1 MASLA
6 EVGREQKISAD
17 TLNKVYEMKKLVDES
32 VRATMTD
39 ATVPRD
45 QRVAAMKSIGEQTQ
59 QAIVQLLGKRA
70 GKPTAR
76 SYADTAAGG
85 CRASRARVSPSKE
98 MLA

>member
-59 QAIVQLLGKRA
+59 QAIVQLLGEKGWEAYSKILR
-70 GKPTAR
+70 R
-76 SYADTAAGG
+76 HGG
-85 CRASRARVSPSKE
+85 WWVPGQQGPGVAQ
-98 MLA
+98 